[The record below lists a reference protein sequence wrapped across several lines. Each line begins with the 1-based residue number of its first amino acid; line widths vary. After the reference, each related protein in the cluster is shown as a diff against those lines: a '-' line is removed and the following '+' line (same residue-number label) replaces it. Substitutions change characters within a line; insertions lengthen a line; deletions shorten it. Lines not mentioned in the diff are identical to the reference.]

1 MGRIWSQERVART
14 VCALCVMTSC
24 ISSPHIPPHTPPH
37 IHSACTSS
45 PPEPALFFTWQAGRE
60 QQTRA
65 WRTWSEEGGVARTC
79 VYMVTC
85 VVCVCVMMSCIPPPP
100 PPHTPHFLLSQRKR
114 ATGGNAMVLR
124 LSGRVC
130 DAQLGSWAGIKG

>member
-85 VVCVCVMMSCIPPPP
+85 VVCVCHDELHSTPTSPTHTAFPLIPKEEG
-100 PPHTPHFLLSQRKR
+100 HRGERNGAEIVRT
-114 ATGGNAMVLR
+114 R
-124 LSGRVC
+124 L
-130 DAQLGSWAGIKG
+130 